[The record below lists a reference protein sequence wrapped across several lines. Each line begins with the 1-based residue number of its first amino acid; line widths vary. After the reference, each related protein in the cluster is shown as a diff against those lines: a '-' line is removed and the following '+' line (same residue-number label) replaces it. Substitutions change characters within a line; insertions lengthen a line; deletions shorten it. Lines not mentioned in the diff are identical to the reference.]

1 MKIIYGPKGS
11 GKTKAII
18 ASANETLKTVKGE
31 IVYITDCNKNSIE
44 IDREIRFLDVSK
56 FSISSKEGLMGFL
69 KGVVAANGD
78 IEYVYLDGIA
88 RIAGEELKKLNDVFS
103 SIETLEKDFG
113 VKFVLTVS
121 SKKEDLPDFV
131 VKYL

>member
-18 ASANETLKTVKGE
+18 ANANETLKQSKGE
-31 IVYITDCNKNSIE
+31 IVYITDSSKNSIE

-56 FSISSKEGLMGFL
+56 FLISNKDGLMGFL

-78 IEYVYLDGIA
+78 IEYVYLDGVA
-88 RIAGEELKKLNDVFS
+88 RIAKEELNELFFFQKL
-103 SIETLEKDFG
+103 L
-113 VKFVLTVS
+113 
-121 SKKEDLPDFV
+121 
-131 VKYL
+131 